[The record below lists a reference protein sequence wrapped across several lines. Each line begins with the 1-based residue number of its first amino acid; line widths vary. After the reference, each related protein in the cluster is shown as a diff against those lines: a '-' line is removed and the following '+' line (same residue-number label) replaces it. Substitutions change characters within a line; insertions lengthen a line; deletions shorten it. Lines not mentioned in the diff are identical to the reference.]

1 MSKPQPFVTD
11 VKALRERARRH
22 IEQGAVTEGYQAD
35 RETVIKICNEA
46 LATEIVCVL
55 RYKRHYFMA
64 DGINA
69 DSVAAEFAEHAA
81 EEQAHADSIA
91 QRIVQLGGK
100 PNFSPEGLS
109 SRSHSEYVEGDTL
122 LDMIKE
128 DLIAERIAIDSYKE
142 IIEYLGG
149 KDTTTRRMFE
159 GILCGGGARRRPG
172 FSARRFAEALKSRL
186 APRTRIERATY
197 PLGGGC
203 SIH

>member
-1 MSKPQPFVTD
+1 MSNQQPFVTD
-11 VKALRERARRH
+11 IKALRARARRH

-91 QRIVQLGGK
+91 QRIIQLGGK

-142 IIEYLGG
+142 IIEYLGN

-159 GILCGGGARRRPG
+159 GILAMEEEHADDLV
-172 FSARRFAEALKSRL
+172 SL
-186 APRTRIERATY
+186 
-197 PLGGGC
+197 LGGLPK
-203 SIH
+203 HA